1 MDENS
6 HVDGGVA
13 DDDALDEYEML
24 TKVTD
29 TSAAQARKGKD
40 IQGIQWDRLNISR
53 DSYRV
58 TRLEQY
64 KNYENIPASGDAVNE
79 YLFGSLVLYSCIS
92 SYVLSTAFFVSPP
105 APIQHRRDHLLLLLT
120 TLHCDSLAR
129 PCLSHFQSQN
139 QNRATPVPPSSDVA
153 AVGHCHCIPLS
164 YALALFFDSVFN
176 NMLSGVW
183 CDVDV
188 VEFSY
193 YGAPAPTPKEQ
204 LYTELADGLRE
215 AIPVLA
221 LVLRCF
227 CLE

>member
-1 MDENS
+1 MEEEEEDFFDEMDENS

-79 YLFGSLVLYSCIS
+79 VSFFFLIFF
-92 SYVLSTAFFVSPP
+92 VLSNPFPLGLWGAGKDVEVNFVS
-105 APIQHRRDHLLLLLT
+105 L
-120 TLHCDSLAR
+120 SLR
-129 PCLSHFQSQN
+129 I
-139 QNRATPVPPSSDVA
+139 V
-153 AVGHCHCIPLS
+153 
-164 YALALFFDSVFN
+164 
-176 NMLSGVW
+176 
-183 CDVDV
+183 
-188 VEFSY
+188 
-193 YGAPAPTPKEQ
+193 K
-204 LYTELADGLRE
+204 GL
-215 AIPVLA
+215 
-221 LVLRCF
+221 
-227 CLE
+227 